1 MGKSFAAKAQGSV
14 RARPIQARPGQTP
27 LLAGPVPP
35 PAKGRFPKPKQVPK
49 RVPRPPAGPP
59 PRVPRPPA
67 APPPEHLLKDK
78 ASEPAS
84 EPASQPAKRLRPWD
98 VQAGVE
104 KAERAEAR
112 AEALW
117 AKALEAEA
125 ARPRRADA
133 EFAEAEE
140 GRGLGRGPLGQGRG
154 DRPGGRGP
162 EEGQPREGSGGG
174 RPGSRPQQ
182 TIAAAVNAC
191 AMRTQKVRSFSAAH
205 CA

>member
-1 MGKSFAAKAQGSV
+1 
-14 RARPIQARPGQTP
+14 
-27 LLAGPVPP
+27 
-35 PAKGRFPKPKQVPK
+35 
-49 RVPRPPAGPP
+49 
-59 PRVPRPPA
+59 
-67 APPPEHLLKDK
+67 LLKDK

-133 EFAEAEE
+133 EFAEAERAE
-140 GRGLGRGPLGQGRG
+140 AWAEALWAKAAEIDQEVEAQRKASLERDQEEAGQAAGHS
-154 DRPGGRGP
+154 RP
-162 EEGQPREGSGGG
+162 
-174 RPGSRPQQ
+174 SRPQ
-182 TIAAAVNAC
+182 
-191 AMRTQKVRSFSAAH
+191 
-205 CA
+205 